1 MQRVDILHFLS
12 LSCSYICKMSLSLR
26 SGHLMCTY
34 NISLWCQNT
43 RNYIHFWLSSPWT
56 VVIDVINDLLDT
68 FPNNVHIMLIIE
80 PQIEKIVLHLYKT
93 NTINEMVQ
101 ANSHQFNTHFK
112 RLSLSATVVII
123 IITRLLATSRIITQ
137 YFTHLL
143 LYNFYHQ
150 STQNWWAIINFP
162 ILPFM
167 AWTIRKLIWIH
178 NSWLF
183 EYVFQVILCQ

>member
-1 MQRVDILHFLS
+1 MHRVDILHFLS
-12 LSCSYICKMSLSLR
+12 LSCLYICKMSLSLR

-34 NISLWCQNT
+34 NFNCQNT

-56 VVIDVINDLLDT
+56 VVTDVINDLLDT

-80 PQIEKIVLHLYKT
+80 PQIEFVQD

-101 ANSHQFNTHFK
+101 TNSYQFNTHFK
-112 RLSLSATVVII
+112 RLSLSASVVII

-137 YFTHLL
+137 YFNHLL

-167 AWTIRKLIWIH
+167 AGNIRKLIWIH

-183 EYVFQVILCQ
+183 EYVFQVILCNKEKD